1 MNKVYK
7 LVWSVRRQAYIVT
20 SEKSQSKGKLFFIN
34 LLSVAG
40 LSLAMIPFSYAQCDS
55 SSPKI
60 GRAHV

>member
-1 MNKVYK
+1 MKMLFDQHRFISGEKIMNKVYK

-40 LSLAMIPFSYAQCDS
+40 LSLA
-55 SSPKI
+55 
-60 GRAHV
+60 